1 MKKILLIILI
11 ILLTVGVYFAIGKGI
26 SIGNIHVLSMT
37 QISDENTKLNTK
49 IEEANQLIDL
59 EYPKK
64 MSNLKAASSEMIQAK
79 EEYLKLTNISTD
91 EQILKATRSESY
103 SIEFLWATIG
113 NHATAEGVNL
123 KFEILSNDTGTQGVY
138 NLGFTVDGNYVAIIN
153 FISAIENDSKLN
165 FRVQNFKLVPYQQPV
180 LRATFT
186 VKNIG
191 IEGNN
196 SAQAVT
202 TTQTNTEEN
211 TQTNNQTT
219 DTNTTN
225 TNTTN
230 TENGNNVAQ

>member
-1 MKKILLIILI
+1 MKKLLLIILI
-11 ILLTVGVYFAIGKGI
+11 ILLCVGVYFAIGKGI
-26 SIGNIHVLSMT
+26 KIGEVQVLSMT
-37 QISDENTKLNTK
+37 QISEANSNLNAK
-49 IEEANQLIDL
+49 IEEVNQLIDL

-64 MSNLKAASSEMIQAK
+64 MSNLKEASSQMIQAK
-79 EEYLKLTNISTD
+79 DEYLKLTNISTD

-113 NHATAEGVNL
+113 NHATTEGVNL

-196 SAQAVT
+196 SSQAVT
-202 TTQTNTEEN
+202 STVKQIQKQTRKIQMIQTQ
-211 TQTNNQTT
+211 
-219 DTNTTN
+219 
-225 TNTTN
+225 
-230 TENGNNVAQ
+230 

>member
-37 QISDENTKLNTK
+37 QISDQNTKLNTK

-64 MSNLKAASSEMIQAK
+64 MSNLKAASSEMMQAK
-79 EEYLKLTNISTD
+79 DEYLKLTNISTD

-211 TQTNNQTT
+211 TQTNNQT
-219 DTNTTN
+219 DTNTTTN

>member
-1 MKKILLIILI
+1 
-11 ILLTVGVYFAIGKGI
+11 
-26 SIGNIHVLSMT
+26 
-37 QISDENTKLNTK
+37 
-49 IEEANQLIDL
+49 
-59 EYPKK
+59 
-64 MSNLKAASSEMIQAK
+64 MSNLKEASSQMIQAK
-79 EEYLKLTNISTD
+79 DEYLKLTNISTD

-196 SAQAVT
+196 SSQAVT
-202 TTQTNTEEN
+202 TTSETNTETNTQNTNDTNTVNQTNTE
-211 TQTNNQTT
+211 
-219 DTNTTN
+219 DTNT
-225 TNTTN
+225 
-230 TENGNNVAQ
+230 VAQ

>member
-1 MKKILLIILI
+1 MKKLLLIILI
-11 ILLTVGVYFAIGKGI
+11 ILLCVGVYFAIGKGI
-26 SIGNIHVLSMT
+26 KIGEVQVLSMT
-37 QISDENTKLNTK
+37 QISEANSNLNAK
-49 IEEANQLIDL
+49 IEEVNQLIDL

-64 MSNLKAASSEMIQAK
+64 MSNLKEASSQMIQAK
-79 EEYLKLTNISTD
+79 DEYLKLTNISTD

-113 NHATAEGVNL
+113 NHATTEGVNL

-196 SAQAVT
+196 SSQAVT
-202 TTQTNTEEN
+202 STSETNTETNTQNTNDTNTVNQTNTE
-211 TQTNNQTT
+211 
-219 DTNTTN
+219 DTNTI
-225 TNTTN
+225 
-230 TENGNNVAQ
+230 AQ

>member
-37 QISDENTKLNTK
+37 QISDQNTKLNTK

-64 MSNLKAASSEMIQAK
+64 MSNLKAASSEMMQAK
-79 EEYLKLTNISTD
+79 DEYLKLTNISTD

-202 TTQTNTEEN
+202 TTQTNAEEN
-211 TQTNNQTT
+211 TQTNNQT
-219 DTNTTN
+219 DTNTTTN

>member
-11 ILLTVGVYFAIGKGI
+11 ILLIVGVYFAIGKGI
-26 SIGNIHVLSMT
+26 SIGNIRVLSMT
-37 QISDENTKLNTK
+37 QISDQNTKLNTK

-64 MSNLKAASSEMIQAK
+64 MSNLKAASSEMMQAK
-79 EEYLKLTNISTD
+79 DEYLKLTNISTD

-211 TQTNNQTT
+211 TQTNNQT
-219 DTNTTN
+219 DTNTTTN

>member
-202 TTQTNTEEN
+202 TTQTNTEGN

-225 TNTTN
+225 T
-230 TENGNNVAQ
+230 ENGNNVAQ

>member
-1 MKKILLIILI
+1 MKKLLLIILI
-11 ILLTVGVYFAIGKGI
+11 ILLCVGVYFAIGKGI
-26 SIGNIHVLSMT
+26 KIGEVQVLSMT
-37 QISDENTKLNTK
+37 QISEANSNLNAK
-49 IEEANQLIDL
+49 IEEVNQLIDL

-64 MSNLKAASSEMIQAK
+64 MSNLKEASSQMIQAK
-79 EEYLKLTNISTD
+79 DEYLKLTNISTD

-196 SAQAVT
+196 SSQAVT
-202 TTQTNTEEN
+202 TTSETNTETNTQNTNDTNTVNQTNTE
-211 TQTNNQTT
+211 
-219 DTNTTN
+219 DTNT
-225 TNTTN
+225 
-230 TENGNNVAQ
+230 VAQ

>member
-1 MKKILLIILI
+1 MKKLLLIILI
-11 ILLTVGVYFAIGKGI
+11 ILLCIGVYFAIGKGI
-26 SIGNIHVLSMT
+26 KIGEVQVLSMT
-37 QISDENTKLNTK
+37 QISEANSNLNAK
-49 IEEANQLIDL
+49 IEEVNQLIDL

-64 MSNLKAASSEMIQAK
+64 MSNLKEASSQMIQAK
-79 EEYLKLTNISTD
+79 DEYLKLTNISTD

-196 SAQAVT
+196 SSQAVT
-202 TTQTNTEEN
+202 STSETNTETNTQNTNDTNTVNQTNTE
-211 TQTNNQTT
+211 
-219 DTNTTN
+219 DTNT
-225 TNTTN
+225 
-230 TENGNNVAQ
+230 VAQ